1 MRIVGAL
8 LLGYAALNTYL
19 LLKVNPLPIS
29 FMPRFAADGDNSG
42 DQERVPTR
50 LAA

>member
-1 MRIVGAL
+1 MVGAL

-29 FMPRFAADGDNSG
+29 FLPRYARDDDAGDY
-42 DQERVPTR
+42 DRAPTR

>member
-1 MRIVGAL
+1 M

-19 LLKVNPLPIS
+19 LMKIRPVPIS
-29 FMPRFAADGDNSG
+29 FMPLHAETD
-42 DQERVPTR
+42 ERVSER

>member
-1 MRIVGAL
+1 M

-19 LLKVNPLPIS
+19 LLKVNPVPIS
-29 FMPRFAADGDNSG
+29 FIPRFAADDDEGDY
-42 DQERVPTR
+42 ERAPATR